1 MARKTTTITK
11 KEKSK
16 KRTIAE
22 SALYLAK
29 PGQTAAGLSEY
40 QPPKKRKAEKQ
51 EITTTAAPE
60 EKKEDKKHLISKYSE
75 FVPERDFPAI
85 FEQIAQG
92 GTLRKICACNNW
104 EISKISRLIYSNP
117 EHAQQYTHARE
128 QQADHYAEE
137 IIELADNCTGT
148 IEDTNRVKIQIDA
161 RKWACG
167 KLFPR
172 RYSDK
177 AQIEVSGAN
186 GAPLTIAAASVN
198 IEQLN
203 ALREQLNAA
212 IDITA
217 EELPQ

>member
-1 MARKTTTITK
+1 MARKTTTTTTG

-16 KRTIAE
+16 NRTIAE
-22 SALYLAK
+22 SALYLAR
-29 PGQTAAGLSEY
+29 PEQSAAGLSDY
-40 QPPKKRKAEKQ
+40 QPPKKTRAKRKAEKQ
-51 EITTTAAPE
+51 EITAPE
-60 EKKEDKKHLISKYSE
+60 EKKHPVSKYTK
-75 FVPERDFPAI
+75 FIPERDLAI
-85 FEQIAQG
+85 ILDQISDG
-92 GTLRKICACNNW
+92 VSLRTICALNNW
-104 EISKISRLIYSNP
+104 EKYAVLHEINSNP
-117 EHAQQYTHARE
+117 EYANQYTHARE
-128 QQADHYAEE
+128 RQADHYAEE
-137 IIELADNCTGT
+137 IIELADNCSGT

-167 KLFPR
+167 KLHPR